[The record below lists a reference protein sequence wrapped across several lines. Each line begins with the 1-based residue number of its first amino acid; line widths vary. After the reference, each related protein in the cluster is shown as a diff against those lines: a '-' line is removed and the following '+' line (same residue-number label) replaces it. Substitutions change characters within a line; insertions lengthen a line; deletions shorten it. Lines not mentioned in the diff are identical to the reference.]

1 MGAAAAGPRA
11 RRVARDDAPV
21 SDTSDGLRLL
31 ASLRATRAFTGEPVP
46 DDALAAI
53 LEVGRWTGSARNRQP
68 WRVVVVRDRD
78 RRVALSRLGAYAQVL
93 AGAPLV
99 LLLAI
104 DSATGGVD
112 AEFDAGR
119 LAQAMMLAAHAHGLG
134 CCPAT
139 LFPDE
144 NVRRATAAAG
154 LAPPWRVRTAI
165 AVGRPGVT
173 PRGRRAIP
181 SGRRPIEEFRI
192 DLP

>member
-1 MGAAAAGPRA
+1 MTGAPE
-11 RRVARDDAPV
+11 
-21 SDTSDGLRLL
+21 SLRLL
-31 ASLRATRAFTGEPVP
+31 ASLRATRAFTAEPVS
-46 DDALAAI
+46 DDALAAV

-68 WRVVVVRDRD
+68 WRVVVVRDPA
-78 RRVALSRLGAYAQVL
+78 RRAALSRLGAYAQVL
-93 AGAPLV
+93 AGAPVV

-104 DSATGGVD
+104 DAEAGGVD

-119 LAQAMMLAAHAHGLG
+119 LAQGMMLAAHAQGLG

-139 LFPDE
+139 LFPDP

-165 AVGRPGVT
+165 AVGHPGVA

-181 SGRRPIEEFRI
+181 SGRRPLGEFRI
-192 DLP
+192 DLS

>member
-1 MGAAAAGPRA
+1 MSA
-11 RRVARDDAPV
+11 
-21 SDTSDGLRLL
+21 TSESLRLL
-31 ASLRATRAFTGEPVP
+31 ASLRATRAFTDEPVS

-68 WRVVVVRDRD
+68 WRVAVVRDRG
-78 RRVALSRLGAYAQVL
+78 RRAALGRLGAYAQVL

-104 DSATGGVD
+104 DSERGGAD

-139 LFPDE
+139 IFPDD

-165 AVGRPGVT
+165 AVGHPGVA

-181 SGRRPIEEFRI
+181 SGRRPLEEFRI
-192 DLP
+192 DPP